1 MMYLLSD
8 VINSAGLALDIIGVI
23 LLFFFG
29 LPSRVR
35 EGPPVLSFGEDPDST
50 KQREKQWKRY
60 QRDASPW
67 SFWFLVS
74 PFRLSV
80 TTWVYWAGW
89 SKCSTR
95 SCKSVRIIAGPSKLI
110 PAGRLG
116 KGPQRRC

>member
-60 QRDASPW
+60 Q
-67 SFWFLVS
+67 LVS
-74 PFRLSV
+74 WFALVLLVLGFFLQIVSNHLGLL
-80 TTWVYWAGW
+80 GW
-89 SKCSTR
+89 ME
-95 SCKSVRIIAGPSKLI
+95 
-110 PAGRLG
+110 
-116 KGPQRRC
+116 